1 MGRYR
6 WLTLLGVILFV
17 IGVIELFAGHSS
29 GWQRV
34 GLGLAIALGGIALG
48 KQSS

>member
-1 MGRYR
+1 MRKYL
-6 WLTLLGVILFV
+6 WLTLLGAILFV
-17 IGVIELFAGHSS
+17 IGVLELVAGHSS

-34 GLGLAIALGGIALG
+34 GLGLAIALSGIALG